1 MGKMKW
7 LPWTGLALAALAS
20 PAFAQQNTT
29 QQAPKEEL
37 KMVIIKKT
45 IDDNGIE
52 TIERIEKT
60 GSALEMRNIEEKYLM
75 PKIGEKQMN
84 LDVEI
89 KGLDKMDSDRVQS
102 LEQTLNKVVDI
113 ENLDIDIE
121 LSDINTM
128 EKNEDLLFMYK
139 EAKNEERPF
148 LGVVI
153 ETHEAGVKITEITK
167 GAAAEAAGLKAGDV
181 IKEIQGQQIA
191 SVEAL
196 QSAIRSQKIGETIKV
211 GYLRDNQA
219 AYTNATLK
227 ARENDHFVVRRHI
240 DRGYAN
246 HHVYQASKELQDP
259 CKKLEEL
266 NGTPFIGIYVNTSA
280 AGGAGVRSI
289 VDNTGASRSRLQA
302 GDVITKLNGDL
313 VSDYNSLEAAK
324 KKHKP
329 GDVVRIT
336 YLRGDKKT
344 TTRLTLGSLADRDV
358 REVRMLEDLCG
369 EIPAETK
376 SNAPTKVENKMPK
389 VSSGA
394 SLDVFPNPAKDIVT
408 LQFDG
413 GANAQA
419 TISVLTIEGKEVMR
433 REVNENTEQF
443 TEQIDLSKL
452 PAGMYIVTV
461 KQGETVI
468 SKQVAL
474 KSN

>member
-302 GDVITKLNGDL
+302 GDVITKLNVDL
-313 VSDYNSLEAAK
+313 VRDYKSLKWRFFGCVPE
-324 KKHKP
+324 
-329 GDVVRIT
+329 
-336 YLRGDKKT
+336 
-344 TTRLTLGSLADRDV
+344 
-358 REVRMLEDLCG
+358 
-369 EIPAETK
+369 
-376 SNAPTKVENKMPK
+376 
-389 VSSGA
+389 SG
-394 SLDVFPNPAKDIVT
+394 
-408 LQFDG
+408 QRHCY
-413 GANAQA
+413 
-419 TISVLTIEGKEVMR
+419 LTI
-433 REVNENTEQF
+433 
-443 TEQIDLSKL
+443 
-452 PAGMYIVTV
+452 
-461 KQGETVI
+461 
-468 SKQVAL
+468 
-474 KSN
+474 